1 MQTKGFIRIL
11 TIALLVIC
19 AFYLGFTFVS
29 NHYQDKAEKKALA
42 VAGIKS
48 PDTSNKLYMTALN
61 GYLDSIADKKV
72 YPLLLSHFF
81 NKGYTCFAKRL
92 RRLLLQGVQ
101 EVGPQGQF
109 GSDFP

>member
-29 NHYQDKAEKKALA
+29 SHYQDKAEKKALA

-48 PDTSNKLYMTALN
+48 PDTSNNCT
-61 GYLDSIADKKV
+61 
-72 YPLLLSHFF
+72 
-81 NKGYTCFAKRL
+81 
-92 RRLLLQGVQ
+92 
-101 EVGPQGQF
+101 
-109 GSDFP
+109 